1 MGSPILEI
9 KGGKELRIVGTKSST
24 FIIGWIAFVL
34 GILMDGIFYGINAI
48 GLPYVGLAIILFTI
62 VIYLAMTPLQVK
74 MQRFSK
80 MTAVIQPEVEAIQ
93 AKYKNK
99 KDPDSQ
105 QKQMDETQA
114 VYRKYGV
121 SPTGSC
127 VQLFIQMP
135 VLFALY
141 EVLNRIPGYI
151 TLIGNQLT
159 DMVNTSGFSSFFN
172 TFVTGLNNST
182 LNQTMTSSPQTANY
196 VDTLY
201 KLNSKE
207 WASLLQAA
215 QGQDFLSKLQGT
227 HAYVTKVTDFLSL
240 NISDSPMAIFT
251 QAWSDKAFLL
261 MLVAI
266 LFPILAWLSQWMNYK
281 LMPQPEQK
289 QGQQSAMQ
297 NSMKSMNTIMP
308 VISAVFC
315 FTLPVG
321 LGIYWVA
328 GAVVRMIQ
336 QLVINKS
343 LDKENIEDIVAK
355 NEEKVAKKAEKKGVS
370 RQAISRNARINT
382 RSIDTEANQKALD
395 KKAELAER
403 LKRADEASANIKA
416 AEGSLASKANMV
428 AQYDERNAGQKRSG
442 GKKK

>member
-240 NISDSPMAIFT
+240 NISDSPMAIFHAGLVRQGIPSDARGHSLPDPCMAFPVDEL
-251 QAWSDKAFLL
+251 QAHA
-261 MLVAI
+261 A
-266 LFPILAWLSQWMNYK
+266 AGT
-281 LMPQPEQK
+281 ET
-289 QGQQSAMQ
+289 GSAE
-297 NSMKSMNTIMP
+297 
-308 VISAVFC
+308 
-315 FTLPVG
+315 
-321 LGIYWVA
+321 
-328 GAVVRMIQ
+328 RH
-336 QLVINKS
+336 
-343 LDKENIEDIVAK
+343 
-355 NEEKVAKKAEKKGVS
+355 
-370 RQAISRNARINT
+370 
-382 RSIDTEANQKALD
+382 
-395 KKAELAER
+395 AELHEVDEYDHAGHFSR
-403 LKRADEASANIKA
+403 LLLHASGRPWHLLGSRCGCPYDPA
-416 AEGSLASKANMV
+416 ARHQQEPG
-428 AQYDERNAGQKRSG
+428 
-442 GKKK
+442 